1 MVTSFRGQTGKWKC
15 GTCGRI
21 NSAMQPPTHCQ
32 CEYSDL
38 TRAVPVR
45 ILGAVPCPWGL
56 IVQRL
61 TPEGL
66 TRLDRCRS
74 ANCGMMHRVNG
85 AITCVGMQ
93 GKKCGWQAKWIRCLN
108 REEEFGCGGWECP
121 HWLPLAALPEPHHDL
136 GNAHE
141 DQR

>member
-1 MVTSFRGQTGKWKC
+1 MDCQPHKIAENLWKC
-15 GTCGRI
+15 DVCGFEHHARFRRTCI
-21 NSAMQPPTHCQ
+21 SPAAQPTNSQAIVNKQDDEQLATFAP
-32 CEYSDL
+32 
-38 TRAVPVR
+38 
-45 ILGAVPCPWGL
+45 

-61 TPEGL
+61 TPDGL

-121 HWLPLAALPEPHHDL
+121 HWLNEVS
-136 GNAHE
+136 
-141 DQR
+141 